1 MKRNLTLF
9 VVYFLLSTCVSVKS
23 PANIAVLDN
32 INLENSSAK
41 E

>member
-1 MKRNLTLF
+1 MKLKLILS
-9 VVYFLLSTCVSVKS
+9 VEYFCYPPVFQWKVE
-23 PANIAVLDN
+23 AIAVLDN